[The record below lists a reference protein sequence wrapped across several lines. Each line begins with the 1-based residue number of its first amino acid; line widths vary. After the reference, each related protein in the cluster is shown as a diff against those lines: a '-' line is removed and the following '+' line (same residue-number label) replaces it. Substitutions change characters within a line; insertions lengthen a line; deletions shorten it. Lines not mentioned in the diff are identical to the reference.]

1 MAQDAKHLGRYRI
14 ESVLG
19 RGAMGVVY
27 AAVDTRLGRRVAIKT
42 VQRGF
47 LADESTA
54 SDYAARFEREA
65 QAAARLSHPNIV
77 TIFDFGE
84 QDGESYIVM
93 EFIPGRELAQ
103 VIDSGERFT
112 VQQTVTLIGELLDAL
127 GAAHAQGIVHRDVKP
142 ANVMLDATGHVK
154 LADFGV
160 ARLADHAHDRTMP
173 GTLVGTPSYMS
184 PEQILGQAVGSRT
197 DLFAVGVLLYQLLT
211 GQKPFQGRSAFDMQ
225 KAILQSE
232 PVPPSS
238 VKPGVPAAFDGV
250 VAHALAKRPEDRPAD
265 AAAFKRLLGAA
276 WQSAQSAPAGRSGAT
291 DRAGVTVDP
300 PARRRRWP
308 RVAAGVAATAALA
321 TAGLVAWNAMRLPG
335 EGDGPVQAAVPEAT
349 AAPAASAPV
358 PLARAASAAV
368 APAASVSPVPPLPA
382 PVMATTSPPA
392 PVATMARP
400 PVAGPAASPSPAAA
414 RPARGSE
421 DVRTRNDPRCPELLM
436 RMQLGDTLTPEQ
448 TTVFHTRCVR

>member
-1 MAQDAKHLGRYRI
+1 MSQDARHLGRYRI

-42 VQRGF
+42 VQRGY

-65 QAAARLSHPNIV
+65 QAAARLSRPHIV

-93 EFIPGRELAQ
+93 EFIPGLELAK

-112 VQQTVTLIGELLDAL
+112 LQQTVTLIGELLDAL
-127 GAAHAQGIVHRDVKP
+127 GAAHVQGIVHRDVKP
-142 ANVMLDATGHVK
+142 ANVMLDAAGHVK

-160 ARLADHAHDRTMP
+160 ARLVDNQQDRTMP

-211 GQKPFQGRSAFDMQ
+211 GHKPFQGRSAFDMQ

-232 PVPPSS
+232 PAPPSS
-238 VKPGVPAAFDGV
+238 VQPGCRWASTRSWRTPCPNGPKTGRPMRRPSSKCCGRHGSRRSQPCCPRRAARRPSAARR
-250 VAHALAKRPEDRPAD
+250 VAGWGSSWQRRRPAQWP
-265 AAAFKRLLGAA
+265 A
-276 WQSAQSAPAGRSGAT
+276 WGCGR
-291 DRAGVTVDP
+291 
-300 PARRRRWP
+300 
-308 RVAAGVAATAALA
+308 
-321 TAGLVAWNAMRLPG
+321 
-335 EGDGPVQAAVPEAT
+335 
-349 AAPAASAPV
+349 
-358 PLARAASAAV
+358 
-368 APAASVSPVPPLPA
+368 
-382 PVMATTSPPA
+382 
-392 PVATMARP
+392 
-400 PVAGPAASPSPAAA
+400 
-414 RPARGSE
+414 
-421 DVRTRNDPRCPELLM
+421 
-436 RMQLGDTLTPEQ
+436 
-448 TTVFHTRCVR
+448 

>member
-1 MAQDAKHLGRYRI
+1 MNQDVRHLGRYRI
-14 ESVLG
+14 DSVLG

-54 SDYAARFEREA
+54 SEFAARFEREA

-93 EFIPGRELAQ
+93 EFIPGRELAK
-103 VIDSGERFT
+103 VIDSGERLT
-112 VQQTVTLIGELLDAL
+112 LQQTVTLISELLDAL

-160 ARLADHAHDRTMP
+160 ARLVDNQQDRTMP
-173 GTLVGTPSYMS
+173 GTLVGTPNYMS

-211 GQKPFQGRSAFDMQ
+211 GQKPFQGRSAFDTQ
-225 KAILQSE
+225 KAIVQSE
-232 PVPPSS
+232 PPPPSS
-238 VKPGVPAAFDGV
+238 LQPGVPSAFDALV
-250 VAHALAKRPEDRPAD
+250 LQALAKRPEDRPAD
-265 AAAFKRLLGAA
+265 AAAFKQGLWIA
-276 WQSAQSAPAGRSGAT
+276 WRSAQQQALPAAAREAT
-291 DRAGVTVDP
+291 ARPALADN
-300 PARRRRWP
+300 PARRRLGVW
-308 RVAAGVAATAALA
+308 VAAAATAIAA
-321 TAGLVAWNAMRLPG
+321 AGLMAWTVMRPPEGTDVPAQTALP
-335 EGDGPVQAAVPEAT
+335 AAT
-349 AAPAASAPV
+349 SAPAATATAVVLPPRP
-358 PLARAASAAV
+358 PLATPAV
-368 APAASVSPVPPLPA
+368 ALPA
-382 PVMATTSPPA
+382 PAPMPSPASAPAPDSATTLARHPA
-392 PVATMARP
+392 
-400 PVAGPAASPSPAAA
+400 PAAA
-414 RPARGSE
+414 RPARQAE
-421 DVRTRNDPRCPELLM
+421 DVRARTDPRCPELLM
-436 RMQLGDTLTPEQ
+436 RMQLGDNMTPEQ